1 MVGILGLGSRNSSS
15 SEMRPSGASLSVASR
30 KSDAPTLPP
39 KDMVPRSTPGRIPQ
53 TSEKQPYSF
62 SLPVWTRRMRPASSR
77 KNFSSPSGDEH
88 GMVTRT
94 APIFSLALNRDKDL
108 PPSPPLDRDTARL
121 SSDNAPAMSPPSD
134 RKVMKPNCRPPH
146 NDSLPSTTAQVAPSG
161 TSRRQPNIHINIDAK
176 SSVDPCGI
184 DSTYRPPG
192 YLRPSRS
199 AYAFHSS
206 DVSFTGLLA
215 PTETRSRVVSL
226 AAFPANKKKTA
237 PNVVERGSPSSPLT
251 RRPSFL
257 SRKTPN
263 SIRSS
268 VPLESPSPPVGYPSS
283 PSQFGVPPVSN
294 AVIQQS
300 HPVTVPFTLTRRHSE
315 KLLKRPA
322 TSNGDVPTLP
332 GHQLR
337 TCQSSSTANPFLSS
351 PAVARRPATAE
362 TPARIRS
369 QSFFPLSFRP
379 NASKD
384 SAPKALINLFSSS
397 GVGSG
402 SSSPTVRSPRPS
414 VSHLPPETLKPQADE
429 SPDAFL
435 QRLMSLVCKADI
447 AGILASSAEG
457 IYVDSLKSYI
467 NRFSFFGD
475 PLDVALRRLLM
486 DVGLPRETQ
495 QIDRVIEAF
504 SSRYTAC
511 NPDLFSSPDHP
522 YILAF
527 SLIMLH
533 TDAFNKSNRRKM
545 SKADYVKN
553 TSLPG
558 LMTEILDCFYDNVV
572 FAPFIFIEDPLD
584 SGTNGIRR
592 SNGGNTR
599 PCTPA
604 TLPSP
609 LTAAATPLLSKAK
622 IDPYYLII
630 NNLLDQLRVKVEEYV
645 PTENPFSWN
654 GTGVSWDYDEIL
666 LAFSKAL
673 VVAISSSDGARLPT
687 VCFGLSIGSS
697 PSPSAGKSGGI
708 SSPYSTPNEIWNLR
722 VVKVAVLNR
731 RDDVAEGGKRPVQ
744 RKWRPYSVVLT
755 RSQLLLFRDISW
767 AAVLL
772 SWDNTPKPPPL
783 QAMQF
788 KPDEVIP
795 IKDALAVFDR
805 SYTKHTHTFR
815 LTISDGRHILFQA
828 QNEREMNA
836 WISYINYASAFNS
849 TGIRMR
855 SLRMSGEDADLTET
869 ATSPSYLQDLQFA
882 HPSRSR
888 ASGLQTGSNVDEVVQ
903 LKEICNAVEG
913 VFAGTHTDT
922 DEFTVDVEG
931 FSVSSGDLRASN
943 FSTEPS
949 GFRCRAQIIHSAARD
964 LEDRIC
970 TANSQM
976 DGDLRVVRNIAILAP
991 FQKSTRDR
999 LQDAVQTL
1007 SRRLQTLR
1015 LDVTKLV
1022 CHRNILLNDL
1032 AAETRIFRQR
1042 TASALQAT
1050 METLHN
1056 GIFESMPS
1064 PATFQDIGENS
1075 PQLEDGY
1082 RSVSNSFDSSSAP
1095 SSRTALDLGPNWP
1108 SSGEAFTISAF
1119 RAASFMDES
1128 SNVETHGTP
1137 TSQPLLDEDSHSS
1150 ASAQNQLLSQ
1160 PSLQEKPSFSL
1171 ESREEQAEDWDKTRA
1186 AKRVSLVRLPSD
1198 LRLVG
1203 LRGKLSRH
1211 PSSAGDSGP
1220 QPSLRE
1226 SPP

>member
-1 MVGILGLGSRNSSS
+1 M
-15 SEMRPSGASLSVASR
+15 M
-30 KSDAPTLPP
+30 
-39 KDMVPRSTPGRIPQ
+39 
-53 TSEKQPYSF
+53 
-62 SLPVWTRRMRPASSR
+62 
-77 KNFSSPSGDEH
+77 
-88 GMVTRT
+88 TRT
-94 APIFSLALNRDKDL
+94 APIFNLAFNRDKDL
-108 PPSPPLDRDTARL
+108 PPSPPPDRDTALL
-121 SSDNAPAMSPPSD
+121 SSDNAPAMSPPSN
-134 RKVMKPNCRPPH
+134 RKVMKPNYQPLH
-146 NDSLPSTTAQVAPSG
+146 NDSLPSTTAQVASSG
-161 TSRRQPNIHINIDAK
+161 TSSTQPNIHINIDVK
-176 SSVDPCGI
+176 SSVDPCGV
-184 DSTYRPPG
+184 DSTYRSPG

-199 AYAFHSS
+199 AYALRSS
-206 DVSFTGLLA
+206 EVAFTGLLA
-215 PTETRSRVVSL
+215 PTDTRSRVVSL
-226 AAFPANKKKTA
+226 ATFPVNKKKTT
-237 PNVVERGSPSSPLT
+237 PNAVERGSPTSPLT

-263 SIRSS
+263 SIQSS

-283 PSQFGVPPVSN
+283 RSQFGILPVSN
-294 AVIQQS
+294 AGIRQS
-300 HPVTVPFTLTRRHSE
+300 HPVTAPFTLTRRHSE
-315 KLLKRPA
+315 KLFKRPA

-337 TCQSSSTANPFLSS
+337 TCQSSSTTNPFLSS

-369 QSFFPLSFRP
+369 QSFFPLSFRS
-379 NASKD
+379 NGSKD
-384 SAPKALINLFSSS
+384 STPKALSKPIPRSPKNDLSNARPRSVTNPPLLHRLSVNLFSSS

-414 VSHLPPETLKPQADE
+414 VSHLPPESLKPQADE

-572 FAPFIFIEDPLD
+572 FAPFIFIEDPMD

-609 LTAAATPLLSKAK
+609 LTATTTPLLSKAK
-622 IDPYYLII
+622 IDPYYLIMH
-630 NNLLDQLRVKVEEYV
+630 NLLDHLRVKVEEYV

-687 VCFGLSIGSS
+687 ACFGLSIGSS
-697 PSPSAGKSGGI
+697 PSPSVGKSGGI
-708 SSPYSTPNEIWNLR
+708 GSPYSTPSEIWNLR

-731 RDDVAEGGKRPVQ
+731 RDDVVEGGKRPVQ
-744 RKWRPYSVVLT
+744 RKWRPYSVALT

-795 IKDALAVFDR
+795 IKDALAIFDR
-805 SYTKHTHTFR
+805 SYIKHTHTFR
-815 LTISDGRHILFQA
+815 LTVSDGRRVLFQA

-849 TGIRMR
+849 TGIHMR
-855 SLRMSGEDADLTET
+855 SLGMSGEDVDHTET
-869 ATSPSYLQDLQFA
+869 AVSPSYLQDLQFA
-882 HPSRSR
+882 HPSQSR
-888 ASGLQTGSNVDEVVQ
+888 ASGLQTGSNVDEVLQ
-903 LKEICNAVEG
+903 LKEICNAV
-913 VFAGTHTDT
+913 AGGLTGAHADA
-922 DEFTVDVEG
+922 DEFTVGVEG
-931 FSVSSGDLRASN
+931 FSVTSGDLRASN
-943 FSTEPS
+943 LSTEPS
-949 GFRCRAQIIHSAARD
+949 GLRFRAQIIHSAARD

-970 TANSQM
+970 TANSQI
-976 DGDLRVVRNIAILAP
+976 DADLRVVRNIAILAP

-1007 SRRLQTLR
+1007 SRRLQALR

-1032 AAETRIFRQR
+1032 AAETRTFKQR

-1050 METLHN
+1050 MEILHN
-1056 GIFESMPS
+1056 DIFESMPS

-1082 RSVSNSFDSSSAP
+1082 RSVSHSFDSSSGP
-1095 SSRTALDLGPNWP
+1095 SFRTALDLGPNWP
-1108 SSGEAFTISAF
+1108 TSGEAFTISAF
-1119 RAASFMDES
+1119 RAASFMGES
-1128 SNVETHGTP
+1128 PNVETHGTP
-1137 TSQPLLDEDSHSS
+1137 SSHPLLDEDSHSS
-1150 ASAQNQLLSQ
+1150 ASAQNQSLSR
-1160 PSLQEKPSFSL
+1160 PSLQEKPSFSS

-1198 LRLVG
+1198 LRFVG
-1203 LRGKLSRH
+1203 LQGKLSRH
-1211 PSSAGDSGP
+1211 PSSTGDSGP
-1220 QPSLRE
+1220 QPALRE